1 MSRDNPLW
9 GAPRIHGE
17 RLQLGIDIG
26 ETSLRQGRSRN
37 APPTAKLVA
46 GSSAHHDCAKEQD
59 FSSPF
64 HRLAAT
70 GFLYLAATGIK
81 PWGAGL

>member
-1 MSRDNPLW
+1 M
-9 GAPRIHGE
+9 IC
-17 RLQLGIDIG
+17 
-26 ETSLRQGRSRN
+26 
-37 APPTAKLVA
+37 V
-46 GSSAHHDCAKEQD
+46 KEQE

-81 PWGAGL
+81 PWAATR